1 MAPIYSTLVTA
12 QFAKTVN
19 FYEDYF
25 GFVPV
30 MEKEGY
36 AFLQSP
42 DNLSH
47 CIAVFD
53 SEHECIKRGASA
65 VQGLILNIA
74 MKDTRAM
81 YDYLYMEG
89 IEIYKEPGID
99 IMGQK
104 HFVVFDPNGV
114 LVNVYEPMPAL
125 MPQAELVD
133 A

>member
-1 MAPIYSTLVTA
+1 MAPIYSTLVTT
-12 QFAKTVN
+12 QFAKTVD
-19 FYEDYF
+19 FYEDHF

-30 MEKEGY
+30 VEKEGY

-42 DNLSH
+42 DNGSN

-53 SEHECIKRGASA
+53 NEHECVRGNVNA

-74 MKDTRAM
+74 MADIGGM

-89 IEIYKEPGID
+89 IDVYKEPGTD
-99 IMGQK
+99 IMGRK
-104 HFVVFDPNGV
+104 HFVITDPNGV
-114 LVNVYEPMPAL
+114 LVNVYEPAPIAK
-125 MPQAELVD
+125 AELVD